1 MKQRVVVS
9 HRSSGIRNIFKS
21 RTGWCYHLLTCQ
33 GRSTPYVGDGRPLTF
48 NDGILGPWGPI
59 NPYGLGLMS
68 LSPKYMEIM
77 GVDRPDRT
85 YQNKIWRTMVQNP
98 QQNETFFL
106 VRDRDTPRSPRVL
119 SKHVLQ
125 LGCHSLFYYLYSWIC
140 WADTYNIYIPGTPMT
155 SILEGTQPPQN
166 KAFSNKNKG
175 PHLGEPGIY
184 NLNMFQSPQGSKD
197 HLKKIHLEQVLPIHE
212 NKFLYVPWSK
222 VAILGMVIQPLMT
235 ESL

>member
-140 WADTYNIYIPGTPMT
+140 WADIYIYIIYIYTWNPNDLYSWRDPTAPK
-155 SILEGTQPPQN
+155 Q
-166 KAFSNKNKG
+166 
-175 PHLGEPGIY
+175 GI
-184 NLNMFQSPQGSKD
+184 FQQKQGAPFGWTRY
-197 HLKKIHLEQVLPIHE
+197 I
-212 NKFLYVPWSK
+212 
-222 VAILGMVIQPLMT
+222 
-235 ESL
+235 